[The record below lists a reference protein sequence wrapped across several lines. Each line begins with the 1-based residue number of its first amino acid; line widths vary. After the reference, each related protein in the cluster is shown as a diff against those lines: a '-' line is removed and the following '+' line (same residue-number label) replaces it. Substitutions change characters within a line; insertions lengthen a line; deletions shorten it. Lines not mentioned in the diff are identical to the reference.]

1 MKIMLLNVSV
11 DQNCPNTFQLSLRFH
26 LLFFLCVTSFFRKD
40 RKFQPMQ
47 PVPCNN
53 LLLDYPPK
61 SVLILQLRNVACWI
75 PFGKMYLERLWLL
88 CHIPSEEIKG
98 KLKKKYL
105 IYTYPCFIFYII
117 GLGILEGNT
126 MGKLLTLGFSF
137 VLQMGHP

>member
-11 DQNCPNTFQLSLRFH
+11 NQNCPNTFQLCLRFN
-26 LLFFLCVTSFFRKD
+26 LLFFPLHDFRND
-40 RKFQPMQ
+40 QKFQPIQ

-53 LLLDYPPK
+53 LLLDYPPQ

-75 PFGKMYLERLWLL
+75 PFGKMYLDKLWLL
-88 CHIPSEEIKG
+88 CNIPSEETKE
-98 KLKKKYL
+98 KLKRKYL

-117 GLGILEGNT
+117 GLGILEGNA